1 MIKITS
7 GEKVREIIQKE
18 VGWRE
23 LCTDRVGM
31 WLPQVMT
38 DSEARYHL
46 SGSLV

>member
-1 MIKITS
+1 MSKISS
-7 GEKVREIIQKE
+7 GEKVREITQEE

-23 LCTDRVGM
+23 LCPDGAGM

-38 DSEARYHL
+38 DSEAGYHL